1 MNYAMKIFLNKP
13 VFQVS
18 QRIKTHLTMSKFV
31 LTGCLLVL
39 LASFLNYPTAPE
51 NVKGHQRRD
60 LVVIF
65 PISEQVKLARMEK
78 NISEKELANRVGLSK
93 MNIERIERGQVVP
106 SDEVLQKLT
115 KELGVQLKPSN
126 Y

>member
-1 MNYAMKIFLNKP
+1 MNYTTRISLNKII
-13 VFQVS
+13 FHTS
-18 QRIKTHLTMSKFV
+18 QYFKTHFTMSKFL

-51 NVKGHQRRD
+51 NAKGHKRRD
-60 LVVIF
+60 LAIVF

-78 NISEKELANRVGLSK
+78 CISEKELASRVGLSR
-93 MNIERIERGQVVP
+93 MNIERIEKGQIVP
-106 SDEVLQKLT
+106 TNEVLEKLA

>member
-1 MNYAMKIFLNKP
+1 
-13 VFQVS
+13 
-18 QRIKTHLTMSKFV
+18 MSKFL

-51 NVKGHQRRD
+51 NAKGQHRRD
-60 LVVIF
+60 LVIVF

-78 NISEKELANRVGLSK
+78 CISEKELANRVGLSK
-93 MNIERIERGQVVP
+93 MNIERIEKGQIVP
-106 SDEVLQKLT
+106 TNEVLEKLA
-115 KELGVQLKPSN
+115 KELGVQLNPSN

>member
-1 MNYAMKIFLNKP
+1 
-13 VFQVS
+13 
-18 QRIKTHLTMSKFV
+18 MSKFV
-31 LTGCLLVL
+31 LTGCLLIL